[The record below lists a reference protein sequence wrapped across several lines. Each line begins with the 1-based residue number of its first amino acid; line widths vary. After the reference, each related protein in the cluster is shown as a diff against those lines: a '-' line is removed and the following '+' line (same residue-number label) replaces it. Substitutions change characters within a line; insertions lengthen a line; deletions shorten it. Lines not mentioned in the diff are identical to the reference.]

1 MLSSHAVE
9 PDTPDGSTG
18 WRSFGDGGREDGRPG
33 EDFRASIFAIP
44 HMPLYSRL
52 GVLSVT
58 AIVANR
64 LARICAYSTK
74 APEWG
79 EFVRL
84 VTPVVALTAR
94 RVSLLWSDES
104 GATVSEIVQ
113 EVFLKLCEDERRIL
127 REFEDRGNDSF
138 FKLMRMITASV
149 ATDHF
154 RRTRAEKRG
163 GRMGAVS
170 LESALIEKELCDGKA
185 IRAVEWPA
193 LVAQLDRLLRLY
205 PNTVSARDRNLFW
218 MYYMQGMTA
227 EAIARIPAMGLG
239 AKGVESALLRLVRLL
254 RQTIANGKPQ
264 TELAEKEK
272 LGKEKLGDE
281 RRGQEGRENELSK
294 NELPGNETVKSE
306 LSAKKLLSITSG
318 KGFNPVVTIDS
329 VEHQ

>member
-1 MLSSHAVE
+1 V
-9 PDTPDGSTG
+9 TPI
-18 WRSFGDGGREDGRPG
+18 
-33 EDFRASIFAIP
+33 A
-44 HMPLYSRL
+44 
-52 GVLSVT
+52 
-58 AIVANR
+58 ANR
-64 LARICAYSTK
+64 LARICAYSMK

-94 RVSLLWSDES
+94 RVSVLWSDES
-104 GATVSEIVQ
+104 GSTVSEIVQ

-149 ATDHF
+149 ATDYF

-163 GRMGAVS
+163 GRMGAVP
-170 LESALIEKELCDGKA
+170 LESLLIEEELSDGKA
-185 IRAVEWPA
+185 IRAVEWPT
-193 LVAQLDRLLRLY
+193 LVAQLDGLLRLY
-205 PNTVSARDRNLFW
+205 PDTVSVRDRNLFW

-254 RQTIANGKPQ
+254 RQTIANGKPRP
-264 TELAEKEK
+264 ELAGNERLEKEK
-272 LGKEKLGDE
+272 PGSEKLGNERHGKD
-281 RRGQEGRENELSK
+281 RRG
-294 NELPGNETVKSE
+294 NELPGNETLRSE
-306 LSAKKLLSITSG
+306 LPAKKLLSITSG

>member
-1 MLSSHAVE
+1 MACLAKI
-9 PDTPDGSTG
+9 
-18 WRSFGDGGREDGRPG
+18 
-33 EDFRASIFAIP
+33 FRCSICAIP
-44 HMPLYSRL
+44 YVPLYSRV
-52 GVLSVT
+52 GVLNVT
-58 AIVANR
+58 PIAANR
-64 LARICAYSTK
+64 LARICAYSMK

-94 RVSLLWSDES
+94 RVSVLWSDES
-104 GATVSEIVQ
+104 GSTVSEIVQ

-149 ATDHF
+149 ATDYF

-163 GRMGAVS
+163 GRMGAVP
-170 LESALIEKELCDGKA
+170 LESLLIEEELSDGKA
-185 IRAVEWPA
+185 IRAVEWPT
-193 LVAQLDRLLRLY
+193 LVAQLDGLLRLY
-205 PNTVSARDRNLFW
+205 PDTVSMRDRNLFW

-254 RQTIANGKPQ
+254 RQTIANGKPRP
-264 TELAEKEK
+264 ELAGSEGLEKEK
-272 LGKEKLGDE
+272 PGSEKLGSERHGKD
-281 RRGQEGRENELSK
+281 RRG
-294 NELPGNETVKSE
+294 NELPRNELPENETLRSE
-306 LSAKKLLSITSG
+306 LPAKKLLSITSG